1 MTAARHAQIGALFA
15 AALSIPDPAEREFF
29 LTEVTANDPEL
40 LDEVRQLLFH
50 HQDTD
55 SFLNLNLMRNSPLP
69 IGAKIGPYTLLEQI
83 GSGGMGMVYRA
94 QGPTHEAAL
103 KLIHPN
109 RENEKILARFKL
121 ERRLLSLLEHPNIAQ
136 IHESGPNFIAM
147 ELVLGIPLTN
157 YCHNHNLSV
166 PERLQLL
173 ITICRAIQFAHTRSI
188 IHRDLKPAN
197 ILVTTQGQPK
207 IIDFGLAKAL
217 DPNASFTTLTELGT
231 ILGTFQYMSPEQALP
246 SSRSVDHRS
255 DVYSLGI
262 ILYELLTASPPLDSQ
277 SLQNAS
283 CPEILHRILTETP
296 PPPTQDPRL
305 NAITLRALAK
315 DPAQR
320 HQSAAELAEDL
331 SAYQS
336 GGA

>member
-1 MTAARHAQIGALFA
+1 MTPARHAQIGALFA
-15 AALSIPDPAEREFF
+15 AALSISDPAERKAF
-29 LTEVTANDPEL
+29 LAEVTASDPEL
-40 LDEVRQLLFH
+40 LEEVQQLLAH
-50 HQDTD
+50 HQDTG
-55 SFLNLNLMRNSPLP
+55 SFLNLGPIRNSPLP

-83 GSGGMGMVYRA
+83 GSGGMGIVYRA
-94 QGPTHEAAL
+94 QGPTHEVAL
-103 KLIHPN
+103 KLIHPS

-121 ERRLLSLLEHPNIAQ
+121 ERRLLLLLEHPNIAR

-147 ELVLGIPLTN
+147 ELVSGLPLTH
-157 YCHNHNLSV
+157 YCQNHNLSV
-166 PERLQLL
+166 RERLLLL
-173 ITICRAIQFAHTRSI
+173 ITICRAIQFAHMRSI

-197 ILVTTQGQPK
+197 ILVTAHGQPK
-207 IIDFGLAKAL
+207 IIDFGLGKAL
-217 DPNASFTTLTELGT
+217 DPDTGFTTLTELGT

-246 SSRSVDHRS
+246 SSRSIDHRS

-296 PPPTQDPRL
+296 PPPTEDPRL

-315 DPAQR
+315 DPTQR